1 MANARVDGQTTSL
14 RGATASTVMKRYK
27 INHHDIPVTASLI
40 HVKNAGR
47 ESDYS
52 RPEFATG
59 FSLDVRSGCGR
70 NVRGILLLG
79 MPRSKATF

>member
-59 FSLDVRSGCGR
+59 LSLDVKVWMRPESA
-70 NVRGILLLG
+70 
-79 MPRSKATF
+79 M